1 MKKIFMI
8 ASVFL
13 MLSLVCAAE
22 GPGSHDTGTGSS
34 DSELMTTQQGDGQG
48 STNGSQVTNAGEGQ
62 EVQFRV
68 GEHTGVNGQQM
79 MIRQESKNQMK
90 LEVGGKSA
98 TSSMNISQE
107 NVNGQ
112 TRLTVKLSNGKNA
125 EIKIMPDK
133 ASETALARLRLKN
146 CVEADGCS
154 IELKETGSG
163 DNAKLA
169 YEVKTQRKSKVF
181 GLFNAEMDVEAQVD
195 AETGKLLRTNKP
207 WWAFLASEP
216 EE

>member
-1 MKKIFMI
+1 MI

-13 MLSLVCAAE
+13 MLSLVCAVE
-22 GPGSHDTGTGSS
+22 GPGVHDAGAGSS
-34 DSELMTTQQGDGQG
+34 DSELMTTQQGNGEG
-48 STNGSQVTNAGEGQ
+48 STNGSQVSNAGEGQ
-62 EVQFRV
+62 KIQLQA
-68 GEHTGVNGQQM
+68 GEHTGLDGQQM
-79 MIRQESKNQMK
+79 MIRQESNNQMK

-98 TSSMNISQE
+98 VSSMKIDQE

-112 TRLTVKLSNGKNA
+112 TKLTTKLSNGRDA
-125 EIKIMPDK
+125 EVKVMPDK
-133 ASETALARLRLKN
+133 ASETALERLRLKN

-195 AETGKLLRTNKP
+195 AETGELLRTNKP